1 MSPTSRILGLFAA
14 LALIAAACGGGSS
27 AETTTTAAATTS
39 SSSSTT
45 SSSSSTTT
53 TDEATTTR
61 GTVPEVPDSLLSPVN
76 GLPAV
81 SEEGLTRRVLAVKVD
96 NHPDARPQSGLPE
109 ADAVVELLVEGG
121 FTRFIA
127 LFHDN
132 DSVYLGPVRSVR
144 PTDSTIAAALDATL
158 VISGGQPWVQNLAA
172 SRGVPLM
179 SEGSTG
185 IFRIGSRVAPHN
197 LFADTTALRETADSR
212 GHSDEFG
219 NPLYEI
225 AGWDTLP
232 DALAPTIEL
241 DWAPGHQV
249 TWRYQ
254 DGEYLRWEGSIEHR
268 WVSRDGQSG
277 GQLSADVLVI
287 LVGTQYAATGDGK
300 SLPAT
305 ETTGS
310 GQAYVFSE
318 GRVMS
323 GTWARASVDDSFTL
337 TADDGSPMTV
347 PPGRPWVQIF
357 PHNRFLDW

>member
-14 LALIAAACGGGSS
+14 LALLAAACGGGSG
-27 AETTTTAAATTS
+27 AETTTTTTAAATT
-39 SSSSTT
+39 SSSTT

-53 TDEATTTR
+53 EAATTTR
-61 GTVPEVPDSLLSPVN
+61 GTVPDVPDSLLSPLN

-81 SEEGLTRRVLAVKVD
+81 SEEGLARRVIAVKVD
-96 NHPDARPQSGLPE
+96 NHPMARPQSGLPE

-121 FTRFIA
+121 FSRFIA

-132 DSVYLGPVRSVR
+132 DSVYVGPVRSVR
-144 PTDSTIAAALDATL
+144 PTDSTIAAPLDATL
-158 VISGGQPWVQNLAA
+158 IISGGQPWVQNLAVQ
-172 SRGVPLM
+172 RGVPLM
-179 SEGSTG
+179 SEGSAG
-185 IFRIGSRVAPHN
+185 FFRIGSRPSPHN
-197 LFADTTALRETADSR
+197 LYGDTTVFRETADSR
-212 GHSDEFG
+212 GFGDEFG
-219 NPLYEI
+219 NPFYEVDE
-225 AGWDTLP
+225 WESLP
-232 DALAPTIEL
+232 ETLAPTIEL

-249 TWRYQ
+249 TWRFQ
-254 DGEYLRWEGSIEHR
+254 DGEYLRWEGSAEHR
-268 WVSRDGQSG
+268 WISQDGQSG

-287 LVGTQYAATGDGK
+287 LVGTQYTATGGGK

-323 GTWARASVDDSFTL
+323 GTWTRASVQDSFTL
-337 TADDGSPMTV
+337 TADDGSAMTV
-347 PPGRPWVQIF
+347 PPGRPWIQIF